1 MIENDKELNTVDFN
15 ATDTFLI
22 FFKFRIMQVCRTSI
36 KSYIDTVKS
45 NLFIV
50 FFQKILDIYAYYI
63 KILKPH
69 I

>member
-22 FFKFRIMQVCRTSI
+22 FFKFQIMQVYRTSI